1 MLSFA
6 TDAIPDGEMF
16 LNGFQ
21 RCRSKRDFTTKIGHL
36 SDLASWNDHM
46 WPKPRVS
53 FSNVGQIWR
62 VSCGQLLAALH
73 AFKICSF
80 TCVLIVP
87 QNILCIVSPSRV
99 LLRWE
104 DQDQVLMPWPAA
116 FLSAFI
122 QYDPSLSVST
132 CIRHM
137 NRMTLEWVSCSY
149 HIVAICRNMSQYVA
163 ICHNVNIVLYVLLLA
178 LGTVFQV
185 LQIVVLSGPCRAGWG
200 AVNSEA
206 WSLGHLGCWWMLP
219 KPWKIWRSKFL
230 KSASEY
236 VRIVLSC
243 FILLWTVFLCSKVAC
258 HVASFVI

>member
-53 FSNVGQIWR
+53 FSNLGQIWR

-163 ICHNVNIVLYVLLLA
+163 ICHNVNIVLYVLLLG
-178 LGTVFQV
+178 LGTVEGATNSSFVGPVSRTARREALDIWDADGCQSRGRFEDQNSWN
-185 LQIVVLSGPCRAGWG
+185 LHLPNISESFYHVLSF
-200 AVNSEA
+200 S
-206 WSLGHLGCWWMLP
+206 S
-219 KPWKIWRSKFL
+219 
-230 KSASEY
+230 
-236 VRIVLSC
+236 
-243 FILLWTVFLCSKVAC
+243 VFLCSKVAC